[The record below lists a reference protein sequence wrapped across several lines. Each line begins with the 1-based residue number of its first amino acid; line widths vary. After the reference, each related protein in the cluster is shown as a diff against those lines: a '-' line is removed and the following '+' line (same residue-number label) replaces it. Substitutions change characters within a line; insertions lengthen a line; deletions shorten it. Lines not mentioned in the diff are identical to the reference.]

1 METKDTEREILQKAL
16 EGLQKVT
23 NLNAK
28 VQYGNHDFDAIVR
41 IELQEMEWDF
51 TAEVKKRVTPATLG
65 AFTQQPR
72 LFLQEQKGLL
82 VTWYVTPQMADQM
95 KGMGIQFIDAAGNA
109 YINEPPLFVFVK
121 GNRPVDRYPKERPM
135 RAFQP
140 TGLQVVFALLCN
152 PGLEKEPFRQIAE
165 VANAALGTVGW
176 VMGDLR
182 NMGHLLDRG
191 KRGRHLIRRKE
202 LLNRWVAIYPDQ
214 LRPKNFVG
222 RYRTPNIDWWK
233 NEELTDFTAYWGG
246 EIAAAK
252 LTKYLKPQIATVY
265 VKGEPGRLLLKHRI
279 KKEPNGNV
287 EILRAFWNF
296 HYELEF
302 GNLVHPILV
311 YADLLATGDKR
322 NIETAEIIYERE
334 LTRFIRED

>member
-1 METKDTEREILQKAL
+1 METKDTEQEILQKAL

-23 NLNAK
+23 NLN
-28 VQYGNHDFDAIVR
+28 VQIQYGNYDFDAKIR
-41 IELQEMEWDF
+41 IGLHEMEWDF
-51 TAEVKKRVTPATLG
+51 PAEVRNRVTPATLG

-72 LFLQEQKGLL
+72 LFSQEQKGLL
-82 VTWYVTPQMADQM
+82 VTGYVTPQMADRM

-109 YINEPPLFVFVK
+109 YINEPPLFVFIK
-121 GNRPVDRYPKERPM
+121 GNRPADKYPKERPT

-140 TGLQVVFALLCN
+140 TGLQVVFVLLCN

-182 NMGHLLDRG
+182 NMGYLLDRG
-191 KRGRHLIRRKE
+191 KRGRHLHRRKE
-202 LLNRWVAIYPDQ
+202 LLNRWVTIYPDQ
-214 LRPKNFVG
+214 LRPKNLVG
-222 RYRTPNIDWWK
+222 RYGTPNVDWWK

-252 LTKYLKPQIATVY
+252 LTKYLKPQITTIY

-279 KKEPNGNV
+279 KKEPDGNIEV
-287 EILRAFWNF
+287 LKAFWNF
-296 HYELEF
+296 EYEWQF
-302 GNLVHPILV
+302 RNLVHPILI
-311 YADLLATGDKR
+311 YTDLLATGDKR

>member
-1 METKDTEREILQKAL
+1 METIDTEREILQKAL
-16 EGLQKVT
+16 QRLQKVT
-23 NLNAK
+23 NLN
-28 VQYGNHDFDAIVR
+28 VQVEYGNTDFDAVVR
-41 IELQEMEWDF
+41 IRLHEMEWDF

-65 AFTQQPR
+65 IFTQQPR
-72 LFLQEQKGLL
+72 LFQQEQNGLL
-82 VTWYVTPQMADQM
+82 VTEYVTPQMADRM
-95 KGMGIQFIDAAGNA
+95 KEMGIQFIDAAGNA
-109 YINEPPLFVFVK
+109 YINEPPLFIFIK
-121 GNRPVDRYPKERPM
+121 WNRPADRYPKERLT

-165 VANAALGTVGW
+165 MANAALGTVGW
-176 VMGDLR
+176 VMRDLK

-202 LLNRWVAIYPDQ
+202 LLNRWVTMYPDQ
-214 LRPKNFVG
+214 LRPKNIVG
-222 RYRTPNIDWWK
+222 RYDAPNIDWWK

-252 LTKYLKPQIATVY
+252 LTKYLKPQIVIIY

-279 KKEPNGNV
+279 KKEPNGSI
-287 EILRAFWNF
+287 EILRAFWSF
-296 HYELEF
+296 EYELEF
-302 GNLVHPILV
+302 GNLVHPILI
-311 YADLLATGDKR
+311 YADLLATGDMR
-322 NIETAEIIYERE
+322 NIETAEIIYEKE

>member
-23 NLNAK
+23 NLNAQ
-28 VQYGNHDFDAIVR
+28 VEYGNTDFDAVIR
-41 IELQEMEWDF
+41 IGLHEMEWDF

-72 LFLQEQKGLL
+72 LFLQEQKVLL

-95 KGMGIQFIDAAGNA
+95 KGMGIQFIDVAGNA
-109 YINEPPLFVFVK
+109 YINEPPMFVFVK
-121 GNRPVDRYPKERPM
+121 GNRPVDKYPKERPT

-176 VMGDLR
+176 VMGDLK
-182 NMGHLLDRG
+182 NMGYLLDRG

-202 LLNRWVAIYPDQ
+202 LLNRWVTMYPDQ
-214 LRPKNFVG
+214 LRPKNLVG
-222 RYRTPNIDWWK
+222 RYGTQNTDWWK
-233 NEELTDFTAYWGG
+233 KEELTDFTAYWGG

-252 LTKYLKPQIATVY
+252 LTKYLKPQIATIY
-265 VKGEPGRLLLKHRI
+265 MKGEPGRLLLKHRI
-279 KKEPNGNV
+279 KKEPNGNI

-296 HYELEF
+296 EYELEF
-302 GNLVHPILV
+302 GNLVHPILI
-311 YADLLATGDKR
+311 YADLLATGDMR
-322 NIETAEIIYERE
+322 NIETAEIIYEKE
-334 LTRFIRED
+334 LTRFIRDD